1 MDIAREEKTQFG
13 FSSDKRKPN
22 IDVLDVHIPFAIE
35 YTQAE
40 DYCSNCCWLG
50 WKHTGVAYIIM
61 PVDALKLTSVSV
73 VSSHALQLLSS
84 VDKRLIQHY

>member
-13 FSSDKRKPN
+13 FSSDERKPN

-40 DYCSNCCWLG
+40 DYCSNCC
-50 WKHTGVAYIIM
+50 
-61 PVDALKLTSVSV
+61 
-73 VSSHALQLLSS
+73 
-84 VDKRLIQHY
+84 